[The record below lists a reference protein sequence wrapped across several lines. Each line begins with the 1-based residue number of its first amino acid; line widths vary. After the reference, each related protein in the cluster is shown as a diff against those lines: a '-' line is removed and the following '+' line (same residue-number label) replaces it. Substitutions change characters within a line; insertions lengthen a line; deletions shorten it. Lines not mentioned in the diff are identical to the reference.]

1 MHNEREKEAKRS
13 NLLMTVELGP
23 NGAFVPK
30 VNWRVPTM
38 PSYANPISHRG
49 VAYWV
54 NNAGIVTAFDTKS
67 GKQFFAE
74 RIQQTCWAAP
84 LGFGDRVYFFG
95 KEGLTTVLK
104 AGPEFRI
111 LAENGLWDA
120 PASTGKP
127 GGDEHGGHGKKPKTP
142 ADPQAKPPQTKENP
156 DGKSPGKPGKDGDRT
171 GPGSKMFADPIQYGV
186 AVVNGNLVIR
196 SGAVVYCIRQK
207 K

>member
-84 LGFGDRVYFFG
+84 FGFGDRVYFFG

-127 GGDEHGGHGKKPKTP
+127 GGDEHGGHGKKPKHLGISKPNHRRPRKTLTENLPESP
-142 ADPQAKPPQTKENP
+142 ARME
-156 DGKSPGKPGKDGDRT
+156 T
-171 GPGSKMFADPIQYGV
+171 GQVPV
-186 AVVNGNLVIR
+186 ARCLPIR
-196 SGAVVYCIRQK
+196 SNTELLS
-207 K
+207 